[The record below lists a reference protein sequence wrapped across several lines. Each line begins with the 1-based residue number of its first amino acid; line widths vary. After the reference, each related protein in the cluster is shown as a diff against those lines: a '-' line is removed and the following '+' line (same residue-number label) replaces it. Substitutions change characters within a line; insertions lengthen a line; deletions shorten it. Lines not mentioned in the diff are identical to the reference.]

1 NTALATGAG
10 GPATSRAIAAV
21 DAGSDGAVRS
31 GDMAGGALRRIGSTA
46 WADGGRTAAGVAT
59 VSGVLSASRARASRV
74 SANGMMASTAA
85 ARTATATA
93 APAWPHCPSHVL
105 PAGRGNRSWRAQLK
119 IGLAAAR
126 AQRQDVALGPVIG
139 LRQRVH
145 LAQDVQRPGMQFLP
159 QETGDIEHRLP
170 CVAAIGAAERQLQVG

>member
-1 NTALATGAG
+1 MRVRRGCTVDDVRAFDKSSDRTGSAERSTMDPRNTALATGAG

-74 SANGMMASTAA
+74 SANGMMG
-85 ARTATATA
+85 
-93 APAWPHCPSHVL
+93 V
-105 PAGRGNRSWRAQLK
+105 
-119 IGLAAAR
+119 
-126 AQRQDVALGPVIG
+126 
-139 LRQRVH
+139 
-145 LAQDVQRPGMQFLP
+145 
-159 QETGDIEHRLP
+159 
-170 CVAAIGAAERQLQVG
+170 